1 MISVER
7 KKSLEENKDKYLKKE
22 SSYSSMARV
31 FYIPNIK
38 EQEIKAKMK
47 DGILTVNLPKG
58 NEKKTTQNIV
68 IE

>member
-1 MISVER
+1 MVE
-7 KKSLEENKDKYLKKE
+7 KSFLKDKTWIVSLFSE
-22 SSYSSMARV
+22 
-31 FYIPNIK
+31 